1 MASKITIKHST
12 DIIQKLEQKHVLA
25 MPTDTIYGLVAKPSK
40 TTINRIYAFKKRD
53 RKNKPLALIVSDFKM
68 LSQVISISERA
79 KNMITNKPNTS
90 ITIISHG
97 RVDHPLFNLV
107 QHHGLIGARITRAA

>member
-1 MASKITIKHST
+1 MTSKITIKNST
-12 DIIQKLEQKHVLA
+12 DIIQKLEQEHVLA

-40 TTINRIYAFKKRD
+40 TTITRIYSFKKRD

-68 LSQVISISERA
+68 LLQVISISERV
-79 KNMITNKPNTS
+79 KKMITNQPNTS

-97 RVDHPLFNLV
+97 RADHPLFNLV
-107 QHHGLIGARITRAA
+107 QHHGLIGARITRAV